1 MAELTLTSA
10 NFEAEVLNSPIPV
23 VVDFWATWC
32 GPCKMLAPVVKSVA
46 EKYEGKIKVGKVNV
60 DDEGE
65 LAAIYG
71 VSAIPTVVR
80 IDGGKVTKTSVGF
93 VPQAQLEE
101 ALGLAEL

>member
-10 NFEAEVLNSPIPV
+10 NFEAEVLNSPVPV

-46 EKYEGKIKVGKVNV
+46 EKYDGRIKVGKVNV

>member
-10 NFEAEVLNSPIPV
+10 NFEAEVLNSPVPV

-46 EKYEGKIKVGKVNV
+46 EKYDGKIKVGKVNV

>member
-10 NFEAEVLNSPIPV
+10 NFEAEVLNSPVPV

-46 EKYEGKIKVGKVNV
+46 EKYDGKIKVGKVNV

-101 ALGLAEL
+101 ALGLTEL

>member
-10 NFEAEVLNSPIPV
+10 NFEAEVLNSPVPV

-46 EKYEGKIKVGKVNV
+46 EKYDGKIKVGKVNV

-80 IDGGKVTKTSVGF
+80 IDGGKITKTSVGF

>member
-46 EKYEGKIKVGKVNV
+46 EKYDGRIKVGKVNV

>member
-10 NFEAEVLNSPIPV
+10 NFEAEVLNSPVPV

-32 GPCKMLAPVVKSVA
+32 GPCKMFGPILDEIAEENDSVKVV
-46 EKYEGKIKVGKVNV
+46 KVNV

>member
-10 NFEAEVLNSPIPV
+10 NFEAEVLNSPVPV

>member
-1 MAELTLTSA
+1 MSELTLTSA
-10 NFEAEVLNSPIPV
+10 NFEAEVLNSPVPV

-46 EKYEGKIKVGKVNV
+46 EKYDGKIKVGKVNV

>member
-1 MAELTLTSA
+1 MAKIATNTNFPELLQD
-10 NFEAEVLNSPIPV
+10 EKLVI
-23 VVDFWATWC
+23 VDFWATWC

-46 EKYEGKIKVGKVNV
+46 EKYDGKIKVGKVNV

>member
-10 NFEAEVLNSPIPV
+10 NFEAEVLNSPVPV

-46 EKYEGKIKVGKVNV
+46 EKYDGWIKVGKVNV

>member
-10 NFEAEVLNSPIPV
+10 NFEAEVLNSPVPV
-23 VVDFWATWC
+23 VVDFWATWF
-32 GPCKMLAPVVKSVA
+32 GHCKMLAPVVKSVA

>member
-10 NFEAEVLNSPIPV
+10 NFEAEVLNSPVRV